1 MSEIQW
7 VGGLF
12 VNKPHEKAPDFIK
25 CNLSIKV
32 ADLHEWLNKNQH
44 LADDKG
50 YIKVVVKESKQ
61 GKWYCCVDDYKPKE
75 DYYSEDGG
83 EEVLKREDV
92 DEADDSIPF

>member
-25 CNLSIKV
+25 CNLSMKV
-32 ADLHEWLNKNQH
+32 TDLFEWLDKNQH
-44 LADDKG
+44 LADDNG

-61 GKWYCCVDDYKPKE
+61 GKWYCCVDDFKPKA
-75 DYYSEDGG
+75 
-83 EEVLKREDV
+83 KEDV
-92 DEADDSIPF
+92 GVEIKKEPITDDDIPF